1 MRINTER
8 WRRVDELFASA
19 LEREGA
25 ALQRY
30 LDEECAGDAA
40 LRAEVESMLRF
51 ARQAENF
58 LETPVMIDDATEVWP
73 DAAPSLTTQPRQA
86 IDNSRF
92 IPGDVVAARYRI
104 VGLLGR
110 GGMGEV
116 YRADDLKLAQPVAL
130 KFLAESL
137 SSNGAALA
145 RFHREVSVAR
155 QISHRHVCRVY
166 DIGEHAGMHFLSM
179 EYVRGEE
186 LSSLLKRIGRLPLDK
201 ALETARQLCAG
212 LAAIHAAGVLHR
224 DLKPANVMIDEHG
237 DVRITDFGVAALAEG
252 VSGRE
257 AMIGTPLYMSPEQ
270 LSGGE
275 LTTRSD
281 LYALALVLYEA
292 FTGNRPFAATSL
304 AEIVH
309 DRLGE
314 TAPTSPSSWI
324 TDLDPLVERV
334 ILRCLE
340 KDPDRRPASALQV
353 AAALP
358 GGDPLAAALAAG
370 ETPSPQMVAASAKR
384 GTLQPLY
391 AALLVAW
398 IVAALAAVTLL
409 SGRSLHRQV
418 RMPLSFELLQARAS
432 DIAAEAGYEAQPADR
447 AAEITVDGDAVSY
460 VDGLPQPD
468 RWERFR
474 RAPLPAVYFWD
485 RGSPMPLVRDGFS
498 LRVLPRNPPNAVAGM
513 TLLQLDMEGRLL
525 LFEGVPPQ
533 VDRALSVARPVEW
546 SRFFDRAGLTMR
558 SFRPVAPHWTPPHHS
573 DARQAWIGVHPLRP
587 NTPLRVE
594 AASYRGKPVW
604 FEVIFPW
611 QKPDREPSRQTAG
624 RDPFSLALVV
634 LYFGAMALAAL
645 LAWKNIRLGRG
656 DRPGTFRLM
665 LFIFAARI
673 LYWIV
678 SAHHVATPEEVGLFV
693 EALASAFYWA
703 ALLGLMYLALE
714 PFVRRRWPEGL
725 ISWSRLLAGDV
736 RDPLVGRDILIGGAA
751 GLAAILANHLH
762 PFRGPTVGS
771 PLLYEF
777 GLRGAKGYLPLLI
790 NQTSGSILFTLIVF
804 SIVLFFA
811 MITRR
816 NAIAWS
822 VSWLLL
828 YLVLNLNFGDG
839 TPLSYAIRLLFP
851 TILIGVLWRYGMLAM
866 ISLFFYIHF
875 WAFFPRT
882 TDLSAWYATPFLL
895 QFALLTLI
903 ALFAFRTSLAGQK
916 LVRVFDE

>member
-1 MRINTER
+1 
-8 WRRVDELFASA
+8 
-19 LEREGA
+19 
-25 ALQRY
+25 LQRY

-51 ARQAENF
+51 ARAAESF
-58 LETPVMIDDATEVWP
+58 LETPVIVDATAVWP
-73 DAAPSLTTQPRQA
+73 DEAPPLTAQPDASGWAQPGRTV
-86 IDNSRF
+86 DNSRF
-92 IPGDVVAARYRI
+92 LPGDVVAGRYRI
-104 VGLLGR
+104 AGLLGR

-137 SSNGAALA
+137 SGKGAALA

-224 DLKPANVMIDEHG
+224 DLKPANVMIDERG

-257 AMIGTPLYMSPEQ
+257 AMIGTPVYMSPEQ
-270 LSGGE
+270 LGGGE

-281 LYALALVLYEA
+281 LYALGLVLYEA
-292 FTGNRPFAATSL
+292 FTGNRPFTATSL
-304 AEIVH
+304 AEIVR
-309 DRLGE
+309 DRLGD

-324 TDLDPLVERV
+324 ADLDPLVERV
-334 ILRCLE
+334 ILRCLD
-340 KDPDRRPASALQV
+340 KDPARRPASALQV

-358 GGDPLAAALAAG
+358 GGDPLAAALTAG

-384 GTLQPLY
+384 GTLRPFQ

-398 IVAALAAVTLL
+398 IVAALIAVALL
-409 SGRSLHRQV
+409 SERSLHRHM
-418 RMPLSFELLQARAS
+418 RMPLSFELLRARAS
-432 DIAAEAGYEAQPADR
+432 DVVAEAGYEAQPADR
-447 AAEITVDGDAVSY
+447 AAEIGYDLDAVRY
-460 VDGLPQPD
+460 VDELPQPD

-485 RGSPMPLVRDGFS
+485 RGSPVPLVRDGS
-498 LRVLPRNPPNAVAGM
+498 WRVLPRSPPNAVAGM
-513 TLLQLDMEGRLL
+513 TLVELDPEGQLL
-525 LFEGVPPQ
+525 LFEGVPAQ
-533 VDRALSVARPVEW
+533 VDRADIAARPVEW
-546 SRFFDRAGLTMR
+546 SRFFDRAGLTMPR
-558 SFRPVAPHWTPPHHS
+558 FRPVAPQWTPPHPG
-573 DARQAWIGVHPLRP
+573 DERRAWIGVHPRRP
-587 NTPLRVE
+587 ELPLRVE

-611 QKPDREPSRQTAG
+611 QKPDRDPSSRNAG
-624 RDPFSLALVV
+624 TDPFSLSLLF

-656 DRPGTFRLM
+656 DRRGAFRLV
-665 LFIFAARI
+665 LFIFATRI
-673 LYWIV
+673 VFWIV
-678 SAHHVATPEEVGLFV
+678 TAHHVVHAGEVMLFV
-693 EALASAFYWA
+693 AALQSALYWA
-703 ALLGLMYLALE
+703 ALIGLMYLALE

-725 ISWSRLLAGDV
+725 ISWSRLLAGDA

-751 GLAAILANHLH
+751 GMAAILANHLH
-762 PFRGPTVGS
+762 PFRGAVVGS
-771 PLLYEF
+771 NLLYEY
-777 GLRGAKGYLPLLI
+777 GLRGAKGYLPLLL
-790 NQTSGSILFTLIVF
+790 NQTASSILFTLIVF
-804 SIVLFFA
+804 SIVLFLA
-811 MITRR
+811 MVTRR
-816 NAIAWS
+816 NAIAFG
-822 VSWLLL
+822 VAWLLL
-828 YLVLNLNFGDG
+828 YLVLNLNFSDA
-839 TPLSYAIRLLFP
+839 TPLGYTIGLLFP

-866 ISLFFYIHF
+866 ISLFFYLHYWPF
-875 WAFFPRT
+875 YPHT
-882 TDLSAWYATPFLL
+882 TNLSAWYATPFLL
-895 QFALLTLI
+895 QAALLTLI

-916 LVRVFDE
+916 LVRAFDE

>member
-1 MRINTER
+1 
-8 WRRVDELFASA
+8 
-19 LEREGA
+19 
-25 ALQRY
+25 
-30 LDEECAGDAA
+30 
-40 LRAEVESMLRF
+40 MLRF
-51 ARQAENF
+51 ARAAENF
-58 LETPVMIDDATEVWP
+58 LETPVMLDATAVWP
-73 DAAPSLTTQPRQA
+73 DAPSLTTQPRHA
-86 IDNSRF
+86 IDHARF
-92 IPGDVVAARYRI
+92 IPGDVVAGRYRI

-116 YRADDLKLAQPVAL
+116 YRADDLKLAHPVAL
-130 KFLAESL
+130 KFLAEAL

-257 AMIGTPLYMSPEQ
+257 AMIGTPVYMSPEQ
-270 LSGGE
+270 LSGGS

-281 LYALALVLYEA
+281 LYALGLVLYEA
-292 FTGNRPFAATSL
+292 FTGNRPFTATAL
-304 AEIVH
+304 ADIVR
-309 DRLGE
+309 DRLGD
-314 TAPTSPSSWI
+314 TAPATPSSWI
-324 TDLDPLVERV
+324 TDLDPVVERV

-340 KDPDRRPASALQV
+340 KDPDRRPPSALHV
-353 AAALP
+353 AAAL

-384 GTLQPLY
+384 GTLRPLH
-391 AALLVAW
+391 AVLLLAW
-398 IVAALAAVTLL
+398 IVAALTAVVLL
-409 SGRSLHRQV
+409 SERSLHRYI
-418 RMPLSFELLQARAS
+418 RMPLSFELLRARAS
-432 DIAAEAGYEAQPADR
+432 DIAAEAGYEAQPVDHAAD
-447 AAEITVDGDAVSY
+447 VGYDLGAVSY
-460 VDGLPQPD
+460 VDSLPQPD
-468 RWERFR
+468 RWEQFR
-474 RAPLPAVYFWD
+474 RAPLPAVFFWD
-485 RGSPMPLVRDGFS
+485 RGSPVPLVHDGDW
-498 LRVLPRNPPNAVAGM
+498 RVLPRKPPNAVAGM
-513 TLLQLDMEGRLL
+513 TLTALDMEGRLL

-533 VDRALSVARPVEW
+533 VDRPAAPVRAAEW
-546 SRFFDRAGLTMR
+546 SRFFDRAGLTMSR
-558 SFRPVAPHWTPPHHS
+558 FRPIAPQWTPPHHN
-573 DARQAWIGVHPLRP
+573 DERRAWTGMHPLRP
-587 NTPLRVE
+587 DMPLRIE
-594 AASYRGKPVW
+594 AAAYRGKPVW

-611 QKPDREPSRQTAG
+611 EKPDREPDHQTAG
-624 RDPFSLALVV
+624 TDPFWLSLLV

-645 LAWKNIRLGRG
+645 LAWKNFRLGRG
-656 DRPGTFRLM
+656 DRRGAFRLTLFIFITRIVYWIVTAHHLATPGELM
-665 LFIFAARI
+665 LF
-673 LYWIV
+673 V
-678 SAHHVATPEEVGLFV
+678 SALAG
-693 EALASAFYWA
+693 ALYWA

-725 ISWSRLLAGDV
+725 ISWSRLLAGDF
-736 RDPLVGRDILIGGAA
+736 RDPLVGRDLLIGGAA

-762 PFRGPTVGS
+762 PFRGPAVGS
-771 PLLYEF
+771 NLLYEF
-777 GLRGAKGYLPLLI
+777 GLRGAKGYLPLLLSQI
-790 NQTSGSILFTLIVF
+790 AGSILFTLVVF

-816 NAIAWS
+816 NAIAWGLT
-822 VSWLLL
+822 WLLL

-839 TPLSYAIRLLFP
+839 TPLGYAISLLFP
-851 TILIGVLWRYGMLAM
+851 TILIGILWRYGMLAM
-866 ISLFFYIHF
+866 ISLFFYLHF
-875 WAFFPRT
+875 WPFYPHT
-882 TDLSAWYATPFLL
+882 TDLTAWYAPAFLL

-903 ALFAFRTSLAGQK
+903 ALFAFRTSLAGQR

>member
-1 MRINTER
+1 
-8 WRRVDELFASA
+8 
-19 LEREGA
+19 
-25 ALQRY
+25 LQRY
-30 LDEECAGDAA
+30 LDEECAGDTA

-58 LETPVMIDDATEVWP
+58 LETPVMADATAVWP
-73 DAAPSLTTQPRQA
+73 DAAPPITQPRQA
-86 IDNSRF
+86 IDHSRF
-92 IPGDVVAARYRI
+92 IPGDVVAGRYRI

-137 SSNGAALA
+137 SGNGAALA

-257 AMIGTPLYMSPEQ
+257 AMIGTPVYMSPEQ

-281 LYALALVLYEA
+281 VYALGLVLYEA

-304 AEIVH
+304 AEIVR

-340 KDPDRRPASALQV
+340 KDPQRRPASALQV

-384 GTLQPLY
+384 GTLRPVP

-398 IVAALAAVTLL
+398 IVAALAAVVLL
-409 SGRSLHRQV
+409 SDRSLHRLV
-418 RMPLSFELLQARAS
+418 RMPLSLELLAARAS
-432 DIAAEAGYEAQPADR
+432 EIAAEAGYEAQPADR
-447 AAEITVDGDAVSY
+447 ASEIARDDDAVRY
-460 VDGLPQPD
+460 VDGLPRPD

-485 RGSPMPLVRDGFS
+485 RGSPVPLVRDGGS
-498 LRVLPRNPPNAVAGM
+498 LRVLPRSPPNVVAGM
-513 TLLQLDMEGRLL
+513 TLIELDMEGRLL

-533 VDRALSVARPVEW
+533 VDRSPAARPVEW
-546 SRFFDRAGLTMR
+546 SRFFDRAGLTMQR
-558 SFRPVAPHWTPPHHS
+558 FRPVAPQWTPPHHS
-573 DARQAWIGVHPLRP
+573 DERRAWIGVHPLRP
-587 NTPLRVE
+587 ETPLRVE

-611 QKPDREPSRQTAG
+611 QKPDREPSRRTAG
-624 RDPFSLALVV
+624 TDPFSLSLLV

-656 DRPGTFRLM
+656 DRGGTFRLV
-665 LFIFAARI
+665 LFVFAMRI

-678 SAHHVATPEEVGLFV
+678 TAHHVAAADEVILFV
-693 EALASAFYWA
+693 EALASALYWA

-725 ISWSRLLAGDV
+725 ISWSRLLAGHV

-751 GLAAILANHLH
+751 GLAVILANHLQ
-762 PFRGPTVGS
+762 PFSGPALGS
-771 PLLYEF
+771 PLLYQF
-777 GLRGAKGYLPLLI
+777 GLSGAKGYLPLLL
-790 NQTSGSILFTLIVF
+790 NQTSASILFTLIVF

-816 NAIAWS
+816 NAIAFG

-828 YLVLNLNFGDG
+828 YVLLNLNFSDP
-839 TPLSYAIRLLFP
+839 TPLGYAIGLLFP

-866 ISLFFYIHF
+866 ISLFYYLHF
-875 WAFFPRT
+875 WAFYPRT
-882 TDLSAWYATPFLL
+882 PDLSAWYATPFLL